1 MSKIQKLFSNA
12 LITEDTTERK
22 PSKNDYAYQL
32 LETIDIEEFRTLL
45 NRLKSK
51 ELRFIA
57 ERLHIRLLGA
67 NRITT
72 YNAELVLS
80 TTLRLYTTGSV
91 EGVTQAIVRPL
102 LLKTR
107 ETLGENFDNPS
118 ARRISELTEILL
130 AEFGPTLTKLF
141 YADAIDGLA
150 KAKPHL
156 LKEIASR
163 PELAI
168 ELFVHDESPLE
179 APESRPAP
187 TEARK
192 ESRKERR
199 ESDRVARALLRKQ
212 EKDARVFEKQRLL
225 EKKRNT
231 EVEGIADRTDSDI
244 AVDVNQIC
252 VSKLQHGHLKRY
264 LKASTGHPQ
273 TGQVKWGFISYGRND
288 PDEGKVRPC
297 VIVAVAPRYYIV
309 RPIFSRAS
317 RYAGVWRAV
326 QIYDWEEA
334 GLHHESV
341 VGHET
346 QKIALDKIRGHIGE
360 LSLSDWNRICRGEV
374 NANSDFENRS

>member
-1 MSKIQKLFSNA
+1 MSKIQKLFPNA
-12 LITEDTTERK
+12 SIADDTTERK

-32 LETIDIEEFRTLL
+32 LETIDVEEFRALL

-57 ERLHIRLLGA
+57 ERLHVRLLGA

-80 TTLRLYTTGSV
+80 TTLKLYASGSV

-107 ETLGENFDNPS
+107 EALGENFENPS
-118 ARRISELTEILL
+118 ARRISELTDILL
-130 AEFGPTLTKLF
+130 AEFGPIRTKLF

-163 PELAI
+163 PELTI
-168 ELFVHDESPLE
+168 DLFVHDQSPLE

-187 TEARK
+187 TEERK
-192 ESRKERR
+192 VSRKEKRK
-199 ESDRVARALLRKQ
+199 SDKVARALLRKQ
-212 EKDARVFEKQRLL
+212 ETDARAIEKQRLL
-225 EKKRNT
+225 EKKRITEAENT
-231 EVEGIADRTDSDI
+231 ADRTVSDI
-244 AVDVNQIC
+244 AEDMSQIA

-264 LKASTGHPQ
+264 LKASTSHSQ
-273 TGQVKWGFISYGRND
+273 TGQVKWGFISYGKND

-326 QIYDWEEA
+326 QIYDWLQA
-334 GLHHESV
+334 GLDHESV

-346 QKIALDKIRGHIGE
+346 QKIALDKVRSHIGE

-374 NANSDFENRS
+374 NAKSDFEN

>member
-1 MSKIQKLFSNA
+1 MSKIQKLFPNA
-12 LITEDTTERK
+12 SIADDTTERK

-32 LETIDIEEFRTLL
+32 LETIEVEEFRTLL

-80 TTLRLYTTGSV
+80 TTLKLYTSGSV

-102 LLKTR
+102 LQKTR
-107 ETLGENFDNPS
+107 ETLGEHFENPS
-118 ARRISELTEILL
+118 ARRISELT
-130 AEFGPTLTKLF
+130 
-141 YADAIDGLA
+141 D
-150 KAKPHL
+150 
-156 LKEIASR
+156 IASR
-163 PELAI
+163 SELAI
-168 ELFVHDESPLE
+168 DLFVHDESPLE

-187 TEARK
+187 TEERK
-192 ESRKERR
+192 ESRKEKRK
-199 ESDRVARALLRKQ
+199 SDKVARALLRKQ
-212 EKDARVFEKQRLL
+212 ETDARVIEKQRLL
-225 EKKRNT
+225 EKKRIT
-231 EVEGIADRTDSDI
+231 EAENVADRTVSDI
-244 AVDVNQIC
+244 AEDMSQIA

-264 LKASTGHPQ
+264 LKASTSHAQ
-273 TGQVKWGFISYGRND
+273 TGQVKWGFISYGKND

-326 QIYDWEEA
+326 QIYDWQQA
-334 GLHHESV
+334 GLDHESV

-346 QKIALDKIRGHIGE
+346 QKIALDKIRSHIGE
-360 LSLSDWNRICRGEV
+360 LSLGDWNRICRGEV
-374 NANSDFENRS
+374 NAKSDFYAK

>member
-1 MSKIQKLFSNA
+1 MSRIHKLFANA
-12 LITEDTTERK
+12 SIPDDTTERR
-22 PSKNDYAYQL
+22 PSKNDYAYQI
-32 LETIDIEEFRTLL
+32 LEKIDIEEFRTLL

-51 ELRFIA
+51 ERRIIS
-57 ERLHIRLLGA
+57 ERLHIRLLPA

-72 YNAELVLS
+72 YIAEKVLF
-80 TTLRLYTTGSV
+80 TTLKLYTSRSV

-107 ETLGENFDNPS
+107 ETLGEDFENPS
-118 ARRISELTEILL
+118 ARRISELTDILL
-130 AEFGPTLTKLF
+130 AEFGPIRTKLF
-141 YADAIDGLA
+141 YADAIDGFA

-168 ELFVHDESPLE
+168 DLFVHDETPLE

-187 TEARK
+187 TVEQK
-192 ESRKERR
+192 ISRKEKRQ
-199 ESDRVARALLRKQ
+199 SDKAARALLRKQ
-212 EKDARVFEKQRLL
+212 ETDARLIEKQRLL
-225 EKKRNT
+225 RKKRTTEIENT
-231 EVEGIADRTDSDI
+231 ADRTDSDF
-244 AVDVNQIC
+244 ADDVNQIA

-264 LKASTGHPQ
+264 LKASTSHSQ
-273 TGQVKWGFISYGRND
+273 TGQVKWGFISYGKND

-297 VIVAVAPRYYIV
+297 VIVAVSPRYYIV

-326 QIYDWEEA
+326 QIYDWQQA
-334 GLHHESV
+334 GLDHESV
-341 VGHET
+341 VGYET
-346 QKIALDKIRGHIGE
+346 QKIALDKIRSHIGE

-374 NANSDFENRS
+374 NTKSGF

>member
-1 MSKIQKLFSNA
+1 MSRIHKLFANA
-12 LITEDTTERK
+12 SIPDDTTERR
-22 PSKNDYAYQL
+22 PSKNDYAYQI
-32 LETIDIEEFRTLL
+32 LEKIDIEEFRRLL
-45 NRLKSK
+45 NQLRSK
-51 ELRFIA
+51 ELRFIS
-57 ERLHIRLLGA
+57 ERLHIRLLPA

-80 TTLRLYTTGSV
+80 TTLKLYTSGTV

-107 ETLGENFDNPS
+107 ENLGEHFENPS
-118 ARRISELTEILL
+118 SRKISELTDILL
-130 AEFGPTLTKLF
+130 AEFGSIRTKLF

-168 ELFVHDESPLE
+168 DLFVHDESPIE

-187 TEARK
+187 TDERK
-192 ESRKERR
+192 VSRKEKRK
-199 ESDRVARALLRKQ
+199 SDKVARALLRKQ
-212 EKDARVFEKQRLL
+212 ESDARVIEKQRLL
-225 EKKRNT
+225 EKKRTT
-231 EVEGIADRTDSDI
+231 EVESTADQTDSDI
-244 AVDVNQIC
+244 ADDVNQIA

-264 LKASTGHPQ
+264 LKASTSHAQ
-273 TGQVKWGFISYGRND
+273 TGQVKWGFISYGKNN

-326 QIYDWEEA
+326 QIYDWQQA
-334 GLHHESV
+334 GLDHESV

-346 QKIALDKIRGHIGE
+346 QKIALDKIRSHIGE

-374 NANSDFENRS
+374 NAKSDY

>member
-1 MSKIQKLFSNA
+1 MSKIQKLFPNA
-12 LITEDTTERK
+12 SIADDTTERK

-32 LETIDIEEFRTLL
+32 LETIEVEEFRTLL

-80 TTLRLYTTGSV
+80 TTLKLYTSGSV

-107 ETLGENFDNPS
+107 ETLGENFENPS
-118 ARRISELTEILL
+118 ARRISELTDILL
-130 AEFGPTLTKLF
+130 AEFGPIRTKLF

-168 ELFVHDESPLE
+168 DLFVHDESPLE

-187 TEARK
+187 TEERK
-192 ESRKERR
+192 VSRKEKRK
-199 ESDRVARALLRKQ
+199 SDKVARALLRKQ
-212 EKDARVFEKQRLL
+212 ETDARVIEKQRLL
-225 EKKRNT
+225 EKKRIT
-231 EVEGIADRTDSDI
+231 EAESIADRTVSDTAEDVSQI
-244 AVDVNQIC
+244 A

-264 LKASTGHPQ
+264 LKASTSHAQ
-273 TGQVKWGFISYGRND
+273 TGQVKWGFISYGKND

-326 QIYDWEEA
+326 QIYDWQQA
-334 GLHHESV
+334 GLDHESV

-346 QKIALDKIRGHIGE
+346 QKIALDKIRSHIGE

-374 NANSDFENRS
+374 NAKSDFEN

>member
-1 MSKIQKLFSNA
+1 MSKIQKLFPNA
-12 LITEDTTERK
+12 SIADDTTERK

-32 LETIDIEEFRTLL
+32 LETIDVEEFRALL

-80 TTLRLYTTGSV
+80 TTLKLYASGSV

-107 ETLGENFDNPS
+107 EALGESFENPS
-118 ARRISELTEILL
+118 ARRISELTDILL
-130 AEFGPTLTKLF
+130 AEFGPIRTKLF

-168 ELFVHDESPLE
+168 DLFVHDESPLE

-187 TEARK
+187 TEERK
-192 ESRKERR
+192 VSRKEKRK
-199 ESDRVARALLRKQ
+199 SDKVARALLRKQ
-212 EKDARVFEKQRLL
+212 ETDARLIEKQRLL
-225 EKKRNT
+225 DKKRVP
-231 EVEGIADRTDSDI
+231 EVGDTADRTDSGI
-244 AVDVNQIC
+244 TVDVNQIA

-264 LKASTGHPQ
+264 LKASTSHAQ
-273 TGQVKWGFISYGRND
+273 TGQVKWGFISYGKND

-326 QIYDWEEA
+326 QIYDWQQA
-334 GLHHESV
+334 GLDHESV

-346 QKIALDKIRGHIGE
+346 QKIALDKIRSHIGE
-360 LSLSDWNRICRGEV
+360 LSLGDWNRICRGEV
-374 NANSDFENRS
+374 NAKSDFYA

>member
-1 MSKIQKLFSNA
+1 MSKIQKLFPNA
-12 LITEDTTERK
+12 SIADDTTERK

-32 LETIDIEEFRTLL
+32 LETIEVEEFRTLL

-80 TTLRLYTTGSV
+80 TTLKLYTSGSV

-107 ETLGENFDNPS
+107 ETLGENFENPS
-118 ARRISELTEILL
+118 ARRISELTDILL
-130 AEFGPTLTKLF
+130 AEFGPIRTKLF

-168 ELFVHDESPLE
+168 DLFVHDESPLE

-187 TEARK
+187 TEERK
-192 ESRKERR
+192 VSRKEKRK
-199 ESDRVARALLRKQ
+199 SDKVARALLRKQ
-212 EKDARVFEKQRLL
+212 ETDARVIEKQRLL
-225 EKKRNT
+225 EKKRIT
-231 EVEGIADRTDSDI
+231 EAESIADRTVSDTAEDVSQI
-244 AVDVNQIC
+244 A

-264 LKASTGHPQ
+264 LKASTSHAQ
-273 TGQVKWGFISYGRND
+273 TGQVKWGFISYGKND

-326 QIYDWEEA
+326 QIYDWQQA
-334 GLHHESV
+334 GLDHESV

-346 QKIALDKIRGHIGE
+346 QKITLEKIRSHIGE

-374 NANSDFENRS
+374 NAKSDFEN

>member
-1 MSKIQKLFSNA
+1 MKKIQKLFPSVS
-12 LITEDTTERK
+12 ISDDSTERK

-32 LETIDIEEFRTLL
+32 LETIEVEEFRTLL
-45 NRLKSK
+45 NRLKTK

-80 TTLRLYTTGSV
+80 TTLRLYTSGSV

-107 ETLGENFDNPS
+107 ETLGEHFENPS
-118 ARRISELTEILL
+118 ARIISELTDILL
-130 AEFGPTLTKLF
+130 VEFGPIRTKLF

-168 ELFVHDESPLE
+168 DLFVHDETPLE

-187 TEARK
+187 TDEQK
-192 ESRKERR
+192 ISRKEKRQ
-199 ESDRVARALLRKQ
+199 SDKAARALLRKQ
-212 EKDARVFEKQRLL
+212 ETDARVIEKQRLL
-225 EKKRNT
+225 GKKRTT
-231 EVEGIADRTDSDI
+231 EVENTADRTDSDI
-244 AVDVNQIC
+244 ADDVNQIA

-264 LKASTGHPQ
+264 LKASTSHAQ
-273 TGQVKWGFISYGRND
+273 TGQVKWGFISYGKND

-326 QIYDWEEA
+326 QIYDWQQA
-334 GLHHESV
+334 GLDHESV

-346 QKIALDKIRGHIGE
+346 QKITLDKIRSHIGE

-374 NANSDFENRS
+374 NA

>member
-1 MSKIQKLFSNA
+1 MSRIHKLFANA
-12 LITEDTTERK
+12 SIPDETTERK
-22 PSKNDYAYQL
+22 PSKNDYAYQI
-32 LETIDIEEFRTLL
+32 LEKIDIEEFRRLL
-45 NRLKSK
+45 NQLKSK
-51 ELRFIA
+51 ELRFIS
-57 ERLHIRLLGA
+57 ERLHIRLLSA

-80 TTLRLYTTGSV
+80 TTLKLYTAGSV

-107 ETLGENFDNPS
+107 ETLGEDFENPS
-118 ARRISELTEILL
+118 ARRISELTDILL
-130 AEFGPTLTKLF
+130 TEFGPILTKLF

-168 ELFVHDESPLE
+168 DLFVHDESPLE
-179 APESRPAP
+179 APESRPGP
-187 TEARK
+187 TEERK
-192 ESRKERR
+192 FSRKEKRQ
-199 ESDRVARALLRKQ
+199 SDKAARALLRKQ
-212 EKDARVFEKQRLL
+212 ETDARVIEKKRLL
-225 EKKRNT
+225 EKKRST
-231 EVEGIADRTDSDI
+231 EVESTVDRTVSDI
-244 AVDVNQIC
+244 ADDMNQIAI
-252 VSKLQHGHLKRY
+252 SKLQHGHLKRY
-264 LKASTGHPQ
+264 LKASTSHSQ
-273 TGQVKWGFISYGRND
+273 TGQVKWGFISYGKND

-326 QIYDWEEA
+326 QIYDWQQA
-334 GLHHESV
+334 GLDHESV

-346 QKIALDKIRGHIGE
+346 QKIALDKIRSHIGE

-374 NANSDFENRS
+374 NAKSDY

>member
-1 MSKIQKLFSNA
+1 MSKIQKLFPNA
-12 LITEDTTERK
+12 SIADDTTERK

-32 LETIDIEEFRTLL
+32 LETIEVEEFRTLL

-80 TTLRLYTTGSV
+80 TTLKLYTSGSV

-102 LLKTR
+102 LQKTR
-107 ETLGENFDNPS
+107 ETLGEHFENPS
-118 ARRISELTEILL
+118 ARRISELTDILL
-130 AEFGPTLTKLF
+130 AEFGPIRTKLF

-156 LKEIASR
+156 LREIASR
-163 PELAI
+163 SELAI
-168 ELFVHDESPLE
+168 DLFVHDESPLE

-187 TEARK
+187 TEERK
-192 ESRKERR
+192 ESRKEKRK
-199 ESDRVARALLRKQ
+199 SDKVARALLRKQ
-212 EKDARVFEKQRLL
+212 ETDARVIEKQRLL
-225 EKKRNT
+225 EKKRIT
-231 EVEGIADRTDSDI
+231 EAENVADRTVSDI
-244 AVDVNQIC
+244 AEDMSQIA

-264 LKASTGHPQ
+264 LKASTSHAQ
-273 TGQVKWGFISYGRND
+273 TGQVKWGFISFGKND
-288 PDEGKVRPC
+288 PDQGKVRPC

-326 QIYDWEEA
+326 QIYDWQQA
-334 GLHHESV
+334 GLDHESV

-346 QKIALDKIRGHIGE
+346 QKITLDKIRSHIGE

-374 NANSDFENRS
+374 NTKSDFYAK

>member
-1 MSKIQKLFSNA
+1 MSKIQKLFPNA
-12 LITEDTTERK
+12 SIADDTTERK

-32 LETIDIEEFRTLL
+32 LETIEVEEFRTLL

-80 TTLRLYTTGSV
+80 TTLKLYASGSV

-107 ETLGENFDNPS
+107 EALGENFENPS
-118 ARRISELTEILL
+118 ARRISELTDILL
-130 AEFGPTLTKLF
+130 AEFGPIRTKLF

-163 PELAI
+163 PELTI
-168 ELFVHDESPLE
+168 DLFVHDESPLE

-187 TEARK
+187 TEERK
-192 ESRKERR
+192 VSRKEKRK
-199 ESDRVARALLRKQ
+199 SDKVARALLRKQ
-212 EKDARVFEKQRLL
+212 ETDARVIEKQRLL
-225 EKKRNT
+225 EKKRIT
-231 EVEGIADRTDSDI
+231 EAENSADRTDSGI
-244 AVDVNQIC
+244 TVDVNQIA
-252 VSKLQHGHLKRY
+252 VSRLQHGHLKRY
-264 LKASTGHPQ
+264 LKASTSHAQ
-273 TGQVKWGFISYGRND
+273 TGQVKWGFISYGKND

-326 QIYDWEEA
+326 QIYDWQQA
-334 GLHHESV
+334 GLDHESV

-346 QKIALDKIRGHIGE
+346 QKIALDKIRSHIGE
-360 LSLSDWNRICRGEV
+360 LSLGDWNRICRGEV
-374 NANSDFENRS
+374 NAKSDFYA

>member
-1 MSKIQKLFSNA
+1 MSKIQKLFPNA
-12 LITEDTTERK
+12 SIADDTTERK

-32 LETIDIEEFRTLL
+32 LETIEVEEFRTLL

-80 TTLRLYTTGSV
+80 TTLKLYTSGSV

-102 LLKTR
+102 LQKTR
-107 ETLGENFDNPS
+107 ETLGEHFENPS
-118 ARRISELTEILL
+118 ARRISELTDILL
-130 AEFGPTLTKLF
+130 AEFGPIRTKLF

-156 LKEIASR
+156 LREIASR
-163 PELAI
+163 SELAI
-168 ELFVHDESPLE
+168 DLFVHDESPLE

-187 TEARK
+187 TEERK
-192 ESRKERR
+192 ESRKEKRK
-199 ESDRVARALLRKQ
+199 SDKVARALLRKQ
-212 EKDARVFEKQRLL
+212 ETDARVIEKQRLL
-225 EKKRNT
+225 EKKRIT
-231 EVEGIADRTDSDI
+231 EAENVADRTVSDI
-244 AVDVNQIC
+244 AEDMSQIA

-264 LKASTGHPQ
+264 LKASTSHAQ
-273 TGQVKWGFISYGRND
+273 TGQVKWGFISYGKND

-326 QIYDWEEA
+326 QIYDWQQA
-334 GLHHESV
+334 GLDHESV

-346 QKIALDKIRGHIGE
+346 QKIALDKIRSHIGE
-360 LSLSDWNRICRGEV
+360 LSLGDWNRICRGEV
-374 NANSDFENRS
+374 NAKSDFYA

>member
-1 MSKIQKLFSNA
+1 MKKIQKLFPSVS
-12 LITEDTTERK
+12 ISDDSTERK

-32 LETIDIEEFRTLL
+32 LETIEVEEFRTLL
-45 NRLKSK
+45 NRLKTK

-80 TTLRLYTTGSV
+80 TTLRLYTSGSV

-107 ETLGENFDNPS
+107 ETLGEHFENPS
-118 ARRISELTEILL
+118 ARRIRELTDILL
-130 AEFGPTLTKLF
+130 AEFGPIRTKLF

-168 ELFVHDESPLE
+168 DLFVHDESPLE
-179 APESRPAP
+179 ASESRPAP
-187 TEARK
+187 TEERK
-192 ESRKERR
+192 VSRKEKRK
-199 ESDRVARALLRKQ
+199 SDKVARALLRKQ
-212 EKDARVFEKQRLL
+212 ESDARVIEKQRLL
-225 EKKRNT
+225 EKKRIT
-231 EVEGIADRTDSDI
+231 EAESTTDRTDSDI
-244 AVDVNQIC
+244 ADNVNQIA

-264 LKASTGHPQ
+264 LKASTSHSQ
-273 TGQVKWGFISYGRND
+273 TGQVKWGFISYGKND

-326 QIYDWEEA
+326 QIYDWQQA

-346 QKIALDKIRGHIGE
+346 QKIALDKIRSHIGE

-374 NANSDFENRS
+374 NAKSDY

>member
-1 MSKIQKLFSNA
+1 MSKIQKLFPNA
-12 LITEDTTERK
+12 SIADDTTERK

-32 LETIDIEEFRTLL
+32 LETIDVEEFRALL

-80 TTLRLYTTGSV
+80 TTLKLYTSGSV

-107 ETLGENFDNPS
+107 ENLGEHFENPS
-118 ARRISELTEILL
+118 ARRISELTDILL
-130 AEFGPTLTKLF
+130 AEFGPIRTKLF

-168 ELFVHDESPLE
+168 DLFVHDESPLE

-187 TEARK
+187 TEERK
-192 ESRKERR
+192 VSRKEKRK
-199 ESDRVARALLRKQ
+199 SDKVARALLRKQ
-212 EKDARVFEKQRLL
+212 ETDARVIEKQRSL
-225 EKKRNT
+225 EKKRIT
-231 EVEGIADRTDSDI
+231 EVESTADRTVSDI
-244 AVDVNQIC
+244 AENVSQIA

-264 LKASTGHPQ
+264 LKASTSHAQ
-273 TGQVKWGFISYGRND
+273 TGQVKWGFISYGKND

-326 QIYDWEEA
+326 QIYDWLQA
-334 GLHHESV
+334 GLDHESV

-346 QKIALDKIRGHIGE
+346 QKIALDKVRSHIGE

-374 NANSDFENRS
+374 NAKSDFYA

>member
-1 MSKIQKLFSNA
+1 MSKIQKLFPNA
-12 LITEDTTERK
+12 SIADDTTERK

-32 LETIDIEEFRTLL
+32 LETIEVEEFRTLL

-80 TTLRLYTTGSV
+80 TTLKLYASGSV

-107 ETLGENFDNPS
+107 EALGENFENPS
-118 ARRISELTEILL
+118 ARRISELTDILL
-130 AEFGPTLTKLF
+130 AEFGPIRTKLF

-156 LKEIASR
+156 LKELASR

-168 ELFVHDESPLE
+168 DLFVHDESPLE

-187 TEARK
+187 TEERK
-192 ESRKERR
+192 VSRKEKRK
-199 ESDRVARALLRKQ
+199 SDKVARALLRKQ
-212 EKDARVFEKQRLL
+212 ETDARVIEKQRLL
-225 EKKRNT
+225 EKKRIT
-231 EVEGIADRTDSDI
+231 EAENSADRTDSGI
-244 AVDVNQIC
+244 TVDVNQIA
-252 VSKLQHGHLKRY
+252 VSRLQHGHLKRY
-264 LKASTGHPQ
+264 LKASTSHAQ
-273 TGQVKWGFISYGRND
+273 TGQVKWGFISYGKND

-326 QIYDWEEA
+326 QIYDWQQA
-334 GLHHESV
+334 GLDHESV

-346 QKIALDKIRGHIGE
+346 QKIALDKIRSHIGE
-360 LSLSDWNRICRGEV
+360 LSLGDWNRICRGEV
-374 NANSDFENRS
+374 NAKSDFYA

>member
-1 MSKIQKLFSNA
+1 MSKIQKLFPNA
-12 LITEDTTERK
+12 SITDDTTERK

-32 LETIDIEEFRTLL
+32 LETIEVEEFRTLL

-80 TTLRLYTTGSV
+80 TTLKLYASGSV

-107 ETLGENFDNPS
+107 EALGENFENPS
-118 ARRISELTEILL
+118 ARRISELTDILL
-130 AEFGPTLTKLF
+130 AEFGPLRTKLF

-168 ELFVHDESPLE
+168 DLFVHDESPLE

-187 TEARK
+187 TEERK
-192 ESRKERR
+192 ESRKEKRK
-199 ESDRVARALLRKQ
+199 SDKVARALLRKQ
-212 EKDARVFEKQRLL
+212 ETDARLIEKQRLL
-225 EKKRNT
+225 DKKRVP
-231 EVEGIADRTDSDI
+231 EVGDTADRTDSGI
-244 AVDVNQIC
+244 TVDVNQIA

-264 LKASTGHPQ
+264 LKASTSHAQ
-273 TGQVKWGFISYGRND
+273 TGQVKWGFISYGKND

-326 QIYDWEEA
+326 QIYDWQQA
-334 GLHHESV
+334 GLDHESV

-346 QKIALDKIRGHIGE
+346 QKIALDKIRSHIGE
-360 LSLSDWNRICRGEV
+360 LSLGDWNRICRGEV
-374 NANSDFENRS
+374 NAKSDFYA

>member
-1 MSKIQKLFSNA
+1 MGKIQKLFANA
-12 LITEDTTERK
+12 SIPDDISERK
-22 PSKNDYAYQL
+22 PSKNDYAYQM
-32 LETIDIEEFRTLL
+32 LEKIDIEEFRTLL

-51 ELRFIA
+51 ELRFIS
-57 ERLHIRLLGA
+57 EQLHIRLLPA

-72 YNAELVLS
+72 YIAEKVLS
-80 TTLRLYTTGSV
+80 TTLKLYTSGSV

-107 ETLGENFDNPS
+107 ETLGENFENPS
-118 ARRISELTEILL
+118 ARRIGELTDILL
-130 AEFGPTLTKLF
+130 AEFGPIRTKLF

-156 LKEIASR
+156 LKELASR

-168 ELFVHDESPLE
+168 DLFVHDESPLE

-187 TEARK
+187 TEEQK
-192 ESRKERR
+192 FSRKEKRQ
-199 ESDRVARALLRKQ
+199 SDKAARALLRKQ
-212 EKDARVFEKQRLL
+212 ETDARVIEKQRLL
-225 EKKRNT
+225 EKKRII
-231 EVEGIADRTDSDI
+231 EVESTTDRIDSDI
-244 AVDVNQIC
+244 ADDLNQIA

-264 LKASTGHPQ
+264 LKASTSHAQ
-273 TGQVKWGFISYGRND
+273 TGQVKWGFISYGKND

-326 QIYDWEEA
+326 QIYDWQQA
-334 GLHHESV
+334 GLDHESV

-346 QKIALDKIRGHIGE
+346 QKIALEKIRSHIGE

-374 NANSDFENRS
+374 NTKSDFYAS

>member
-1 MSKIQKLFSNA
+1 MSKIQKLFPNA
-12 LITEDTTERK
+12 SIADDTTERK

-32 LETIDIEEFRTLL
+32 LETIEVEEFRTLL

-80 TTLRLYTTGSV
+80 TTLKLYTSGSV

-102 LLKTR
+102 LQKTR
-107 ETLGENFDNPS
+107 ETLGEHFENPS
-118 ARRISELTEILL
+118 ARRISELTDILL
-130 AEFGPTLTKLF
+130 AEFGPIRTKLF

-156 LKEIASR
+156 LREIASR
-163 PELAI
+163 SELAI
-168 ELFVHDESPLE
+168 DLFVHDESPLE

-187 TEARK
+187 TEERK
-192 ESRKERR
+192 ESRKEKRK
-199 ESDRVARALLRKQ
+199 SDKVARALLRKQ
-212 EKDARVFEKQRLL
+212 ETDARVIEKQRLL
-225 EKKRNT
+225 EKKRIT
-231 EVEGIADRTDSDI
+231 EAENVADRTVSDI
-244 AVDVNQIC
+244 AEDMSQIA

-264 LKASTGHPQ
+264 LKASTSHAQ
-273 TGQVKWGFISYGRND
+273 TGQVKWGFISYGKND

-326 QIYDWEEA
+326 QIYDWQQA
-334 GLHHESV
+334 GLDHESV

-346 QKIALDKIRGHIGE
+346 QKIALDKIRSHIGE
-360 LSLSDWNRICRGEV
+360 LSLGDWNRICRGEV
-374 NANSDFENRS
+374 NAKSDFYAK

>member
-1 MSKIQKLFSNA
+1 MSKIQKLFPNA
-12 LITEDTTERK
+12 SIADDTTERK

-32 LETIDIEEFRTLL
+32 LETIDVEEFRALL

-80 TTLRLYTTGSV
+80 TTLKLYASGSV

-107 ETLGENFDNPS
+107 EALGDSFENPS
-118 ARRISELTEILL
+118 ARRISELTDILI
-130 AEFGPTLTKLF
+130 AEFGPIRTKLF

-163 PELAI
+163 PELTI
-168 ELFVHDESPLE
+168 DLFVHDESPLE

-187 TEARK
+187 TEERK
-192 ESRKERR
+192 VSRKEKRK
-199 ESDRVARALLRKQ
+199 SDKVARALLRKQ
-212 EKDARVFEKQRLL
+212 ETDARVIEKQRLL
-225 EKKRNT
+225 EKKRIT
-231 EVEGIADRTDSDI
+231 EAESTADRTVSDI
-244 AVDVNQIC
+244 AEDVSQIA

-264 LKASTGHPQ
+264 LKASTSHAQ
-273 TGQVKWGFISYGRND
+273 TGQVKWGFISYGKND

-326 QIYDWEEA
+326 QIYDWLQA
-334 GLHHESV
+334 GLDHESV

-346 QKIALDKIRGHIGE
+346 QKIALDKVRSHIGE

-374 NANSDFENRS
+374 NAKSDFEN